1 MIIKEKSEKMNEK
14 MKKLSDTIVNYSLN
28 IKENERVLINCQ
40 TEHPIDFVKYLI
52 DDIVS
57 VKAIPF
63 VRIINPS
70 IEAYLSKNTMDNR
83 IKELKKH
90 GEDDVSNYDCFIHIK
105 YNANDFENSDVSAEI
120 KRKIDEATYKT
131 DRIRVNERK
140 WTLLNY
146 PSNLDA
152 YKAKM
157 TSDKF
162 KDYAFD
168 VMNVDYIKMEED
180 IKPLKELMEKTDNV
194 RIVGP
199 NTDIT
204 FSIKG
209 IPVIPCCGKAN
220 IPDGEIYTAPI
231 KNSVNGIITYNTP
244 SPYQGNVF
252 NDVSLKFRDG
262 KIIEEKCSGNNDL
275 LTSIFDTDEGSRYV
289 GEFSF
294 GLNPKILNPMGDIL
308 YDEKIIGSIHFT
320 PGAAYEDAYNGNESS
335 VHWDLVLIQRE
346 EYGGGEIYFDHTLIR
361 KDGLFVLPEL
371 QHLNYDLK

>member
-1 MIIKEKSEKMNEK
+1 MNEK

-262 KIIEEKCSGNNDL
+262 KIIEAKCSGNNDL